1 MTQPTLFS
9 EGPRPRRRAAAG
21 PRFTP
26 RELARLLRLPEPTAE
41 QDAIISAPVEPLLVV
56 AGAGSGKTETM
67 ASRVVWLVANGYAHP
82 GEIHGQTFTR
92 KAAGELSHR
101 VRTRLGQL
109 GRRLG
114 RDEALAGEPTIS
126 TYHAYAARVVT
137 EHGLRAG
144 YEPSARLLTEA
155 ARWQIV
161 DSLVRTYTG
170 EMTGLNRAPGTVTD
184 DVLALS
190 GELAEHLVGPDDLA
204 AWTGRFFADVQEYP
218 GRVYKDVSDVLRRQQ
233 SRLTLLPLVR
243 LYEQRK
249 HDLEAMDFGD
259 QMARAARV
267 ARDHPEVGAIER
279 GRFRIVLLDEYQD
292 TSHAQV
298 TMLNNLFGGGH
309 PVTAVG
315 DPCQSIYG
323 WRGASAGTLERFPEE
338 FRDSAAHP
346 AWVRTL
352 TRSWRN
358 RPEILRVANTISAPL
373 RAQVHRLEAA
383 DRTAEAVGGR
393 TVTCALLPTHAEEAA
408 WIADSMLTAWR
419 LVAGLPRAPAGE
431 IPLERRPTSAVLVR
445 VRSQIPVIEEALR
458 SRGLPVEV
466 VGLGG
471 LLDTP
476 EVRDVVCTLRVLA
489 DPTDG
494 ASLLRLLTGARWRIG
509 PRDLVALHRRSR
521 TIAAARVAAS
531 GRTAADPEQ
540 VNTDRLDDATLVEA
554 MADLGAPRN
563 YSAEGHRRL
572 QEYGR
577 ELAALRRRLD
587 QPLPDLLADIERTI
601 GLDVEVAVRGWAAG
615 DAGLARAH
623 LDALGEAATRYIGEN
638 ESGTVAGFL
647 AFLAAAEEE
656 ERGLE
661 PGQIDV
667 VEGAV
672 QILTA
677 HAAKGLEWDVV
688 SVAGLCRGVWPGLA
702 RASDHYLGGIGVLPF
717 PLRGDVSGLPVLD
730 LSDADDQKDVAA
742 AVTAFGR
749 AWREHDER
757 EERRLAYVAVTRPR
771 RLLLCSGYWWGDG
784 VKRPR
789 GPSVFLD
796 EIRETCAAGAG
807 VVDVWTPEPA
817 PGDTNPSDQLVPTAE
832 WPADPLGLR
841 RPAMAAAADL
851 IRRMIENPDAS
862 VAEAF
867 ADLAAADPEVAAR
880 AGLAADLAGLAGPGE
895 HPGTTDWSTPAAV
908 RPTEAPS
915 ASPVLPAVLTP
926 ETSGPAAL
934 VPDGTE
940 PTAAGPTGVS
950 LPRQAGPDTAPG
962 ETAPARPEPQAGLT
976 VTGPAVTGP
985 AVTGPAVTGPGGPAA
1000 TVSGTGAAEPA
1011 AGAAE
1016 PAADGAEPVADRA
1029 DQADRVDGADGSD
1042 RAGLV
1047 AAVEAADRAAEAGDP
1062 DIARWR
1068 REAKLL
1074 LAERAER
1081 ARRDGPIEVAVPSHL
1096 SVSQL
1101 VVLRKDPQ
1109 ALARSLRRPLPH
1121 RPAPQ
1126 ARRGTAFHAWLE
1138 QRFGAVRL
1146 IDIDDLPGA
1155 ADDGAADDEELAAL
1169 QEAFLTGEWA
1179 ERTPIEVEV
1188 PFATTV
1194 AGVVVRGR
1202 MDAVFAD
1209 PDGRFDVIDWKTG
1222 RRPSGAEA
1230 EAAAVQLSAY
1240 RIAWASLAGV
1250 PVRKVRA
1257 GFHYVREQVTVRP
1270 ADLME
1275 AAELAALIEDIP
1287 AEAV

>member
-1 MTQPTLFS
+1 MTTTARS
-9 EGPRPRRRAAAG
+9 G

-41 QDAIISAPVEPLLVV
+41 QEAIIAAPVQPLLVV

-82 GEIHGQTFTR
+82 GEILGLTFTR

-101 VRTRLGQL
+101 VRTRLSQL
-109 GRRLG
+109 ASRLG
-114 RDEALAGEPTIS
+114 RDDALAGEATVS

-144 YEPSARLLTEA
+144 FEPSARLLTEA

-190 GELAEHLVGPDDLA
+190 GELAEHLVGADQLA
-204 AWTGRFFADVQEYP
+204 AWTGRFFADVQEFP
-218 GRVYKDVSDVLRRQQ
+218 GRVYKDVTEVLRRQQ
-233 SRLTLLPLVR
+233 GRLTLLPLVR
-243 LYEQRK
+243 LYEKRK
-249 HDLEAMDFGD
+249 LDLEAMDFGD
-259 QMARAARV
+259 QMARAALV
-267 ARDHPEVGAIER
+267 ARDHPQVGAIER

-323 WRGASAGTLERFPEE
+323 WRGASAATLERFPEE
-338 FRDSAAHP
+338 FRDSEGHP

-352 TRSWRN
+352 SRSWRN

-373 RAQVHRLEAA
+373 RARAQVIELEASSRPA
-383 DRTAEAVGGR
+383 AAVGGR
-393 TVTCALLPTHAEEAA
+393 TVTCALLPTYAEEAG
-408 WIADSMLTAWR
+408 WIADTMLTAWR
-419 LVAGLPRAPAGE
+419 LVAGMPSAQPGE
-431 IPLERRPTSAVLVR
+431 IPLENRPTSAVLVR
-445 VRSQIPVIEEALR
+445 VRSQIPAIEEALR
-458 SRGLPVEV
+458 ARGLPVEV

-476 EVRDVVCTLRVLA
+476 EVRDVICTLRVLA

-509 PRDLVALHRRSR
+509 PRDLVALHRRAR
-521 TIAAARVAAS
+521 QIAAARVA
-531 GRTAADPEQ
+531 RPADEPEA
-540 VNTDRLDDATLVEA
+540 VTTDRLDDATLVEA
-554 MADLGAPRN
+554 MADLGPPGLYSPDGHPRLL
-563 YSAEGHRRL
+563 AF
-572 QEYGR
+572 GR

-587 QPLPDLLADIERTI
+587 QQLPDLLADIERTI

-615 DAGLARAH
+615 DAGLARGH
-623 LDALGEAATRYIGEN
+623 LDALGEAATRYITEN
-638 ESGTVAGFL
+638 ETGTVAGFL

-661 PGQIDV
+661 PGQVDV

-688 SVAGLCRGVWPGLA
+688 SAAGLCRGVWPGQA
-702 RASDHYLGGIGVLPF
+702 RSSDHFLGGIGVLPF
-717 PLRGDVSGLPVLD
+717 PLRGDADGLPVLD
-730 LSDADDQKDVAA
+730 LSDAMEQKDVAGAVA
-742 AVTAFGR
+742 AFTR
-749 AWREHDER
+749 SWREHDER

-796 EIRETCAAGAG
+796 EIRAVCADGAG
-807 VVDVWTPEPA
+807 VVAAWTPEPA
-817 PGDTNPSDQLVPTAE
+817 PGDTNPSDQVVATAE
-832 WPADPLGLR
+832 WPSDPLGLR

-851 IRRMIENPDAS
+851 IRRMIENPDVSA
-862 VAEAF
+862 AEAF
-867 ADLAAADPEVAAR
+867 ADLAASDPEVAAR
-880 AGLAADLAGLAGPGE
+880 AGLAADLVGLADPDE
-895 HPGTTDWSTPAAV
+895 
-908 RPTEAPS
+908 
-915 ASPVLPAVLTP
+915 P
-926 ETSGPAAL
+926 E
-934 VPDGTE
+934 V
-940 PTAAGPTGVS
+940 
-950 LPRQAGPDTAPG
+950 
-962 ETAPARPEPQAGLT
+962 
-976 VTGPAVTGP
+976 
-985 AVTGPAVTGPGGPAA
+985 
-1000 TVSGTGAAEPA
+1000 
-1011 AGAAE
+1011 
-1016 PAADGAEPVADRA
+1016 
-1029 DQADRVDGADGSD
+1029 DRVDRVVSSGADRTPPHHATNPAELEA
-1042 RAGLV
+1042 RAELL
-1047 AAVEAADRAAEAGDP
+1047 AEVEAADRVAAAEDP

-1081 ARRDGPIEVAVPSHL
+1081 SRRDGPIEVVVPGHL

-1101 VVLRKDPQ
+1101 VVLRRDPQ
-1109 ALARSLRRPLPH
+1109 ALARSLRRPLPQ

-1146 IDIDDLPGA
+1146 IDVDELPGA
-1155 ADDGAADDEELAAL
+1155 ADDDAAEDEELSAL

-1179 ERTPIEVEV
+1179 DRAPVEVEV

-1202 MDAVFAD
+1202 MDAVYAD

-1222 RRPSGAEA
+1222 RRPTGAEA

-1270 ADLME
+1270 ADLMD
-1275 AAELAALIEDIP
+1275 AAGLAALIEEIP
-1287 AEAV
+1287 AESR

>member
-1 MTQPTLFS
+1 MTQPTLFA
-9 EGPRPRRRAAAG
+9 EGPQRRPQARSG

-26 RELARLLRLPEPTAE
+26 RELARMLRLPDPTSE
-41 QDAIISAPVEPLLVV
+41 QEAIIAAPVEPLLVV

-82 GEIHGQTFTR
+82 GEILGLTFTR
-92 KAAGELSHR
+92 KAAGELAHR

-184 DVLALS
+184 DVLALAAEMS
-190 GELAEHLVGPDDLA
+190 EHLVGPDDLA
-204 AWTGRFFADVQEYP
+204 AWTGRFFAEMQEYP
-218 GRVYKDVSDVLRRQQ
+218 GRVYKDVSEVLRRQQ
-233 SRLTLLPLVR
+233 NRLTLLPLVR

-249 HDLEAMDFGD
+249 LDLEAMDFGD
-259 QMARAARV
+259 QMARAALV

-338 FRDSAAHP
+338 FIDSAGHP
-346 AWVRTL
+346 SRVRTL

-358 RPEILRVANTISAPL
+358 RPEILRVANTVSAPL
-373 RAQVHRLEAA
+373 RAQVHRLQAA

-393 TVTCALLPTHAEEAA
+393 TVTCALLPTYADEAN

-419 LVAGLPRAPAGE
+419 LVAGMPSAPPGE
-431 IPLERRPTSAVLVR
+431 IPLELRPTSAVLVR

-458 SRGLPVEV
+458 ARGLPVEV

-521 TIAAARVAAS
+521 VIANARVASS
-531 GRTAADPEQ
+531 GRAASDPEQ
-540 VNTDRLDDATLVEA
+540 ITTDRLDDATLVEA
-554 MADLGAPRN
+554 MADLGSPRN

-572 QEYGR
+572 QEFGR

-615 DAGLARAH
+615 DAGLARGH
-623 LDALGEAATRYIGEN
+623 LDALGEAATRYGTEN
-638 ESGTVAGFL
+638 ESGTLAGFL

-661 PGQIDV
+661 PGQVDV

-688 SVAGLCRGVWPGLA
+688 SAAGLCRGVWPGLA
-702 RASDHYLGGIGVLPF
+702 RASDHYMGGIGVLPF
-717 PLRGDVSGLPVLD
+717 PLRGDASGLPLLD
-730 LSDADDQKDVAA
+730 LTDAMDQKDVAG

-749 AWREHDER
+749 SWREHDER

-817 PGDTNPSDQLVPTAE
+817 PGDSNPSDQVVATAE

-862 VAEAF
+862 AAEAF
-867 ADLAAADPEVAAR
+867 ADLAAADPGVAAR
-880 AGLAADLAGLAGPGE
+880 AGLAADLVGLAGPGE
-895 HPGTTDWSTPAAV
+895 
-908 RPTEAPS
+908 
-915 ASPVLPAVLTP
+915 
-926 ETSGPAAL
+926 
-934 VPDGTE
+934 VPDGAGWSE
-940 PTAAGPTGVS
+940 PIAGVRVTDPSPDSPPAPVP
-950 LPRQAGPDTAPG
+950 LPRQPGPQTAPG
-962 ETAPARPEPQAGLT
+962 ETDLGQQPPAAITSGQLAPSSAPASSAG
-976 VTGPAVTGP
+976 GEESAVAP
-985 AVTGPAVTGPGGPAA
+985 DRDVLLA
-1000 TVSGTGAAEPA
+1000 AAE
-1011 AGAAE
+1011 
-1016 PAADGAEPVADRA
+1016 
-1029 DQADRVDGADGSD
+1029 S
-1042 RAGLV
+1042 
-1047 AAVEAADRAAEAGDP
+1047 ADRAAAEDP

-1068 REAKLL
+1068 REARLL
-1074 LAERAER
+1074 LAEREER
-1081 ARRDGPIEVAVPSHL
+1081 ARKDGPIEVAVPAYL

-1101 VVLRKDPQ
+1101 VVLRRDPQ

-1146 IDIDDLPGA
+1146 LDIDDLPGA
-1155 ADDGAADDEELAAL
+1155 ADDGAAEDDELAAL

-1179 ERTPIEVEV
+1179 DRTPFEVEV

-1202 MDAVFAD
+1202 MDAVYAD

-1270 ADLME
+1270 ADLMD
-1275 AAELAALIEDIP
+1275 AAGLAALIEEIP
-1287 AEAV
+1287 ATGH